1 MSESKVSNTFSILL
15 FLSGQAIEKP
25 ISANGTASFLWS
37 RMKGRGEGDSKTEQ
51 KRSIYNIREFG
62 GEGEVYMVHDDC
74 IEVWDWVIPGKMQSD
89 RRLWMVAKVTDLVPR
104 GSVLKVFPICSRR
117 HRGEYFALVLVRN
130 AYKELQFL
138 IVDFSAG
145 NVTGLTY
152 AFKGQDVSFVVK
164 GLRSTNHFA
173 IGSSNGTVAVYN
185 VRSRQLLA
193 TYGCIVVNNEP
204 VFDLCGDWLI
214 YNAPPQSKTLNK
226 WQAEHDIT
234 PLKLSKHVS
243 LLNKLWKGL
252 SKTALDS
259 VLMFSEISHSKL
271 RRLFSRDGLAQ
282 NGEQAS
288 ALSTDDDELLR
299 SHNFREMLAAILNTL
314 NVNSNY
320 LVMVDV
326 ARKET
331 MFCFSPP
338 DGCSA
343 VSLSPFD
350 LSVATVTNR
359 GDDIYLWDYSKFDKD
374 ITLLDKY
381 KRGKTSA
388 VISDILWT
396 GNNQS
401 LVLLSKPN
409 GSIHLFVNESLT
421 DMLQSRP
428 SSRPLSNDQKSEQA
442 PYDWCISNGNIKKI
456 SIPTVPMP
464 WDHQRYDTE
473 ISALTDAGNVV
484 RIDQETGRMMWKY
497 TPLTTVST
505 NSMTGVKEVAP
516 VPLDLQP
523 VDPIAEAEVET
534 CKPFPFAYNNR
545 RIQFARFMVASDSLR
560 LDGFGSVVADFE
572 DVKFGRFNGSVKFHS
587 TKSEEELD
595 LAVSDKFGSEVA
607 PNIDQ
612 EAPPAE
618 VSLQ

>member
-1 MSESKVSNTFSILL
+1 MTEPQVSNTFSAHR

-25 ISANGTASFLWS
+25 VSANGTASFLWS
-37 RMKGRGEGDSKTEQ
+37 KVRGRVELDSKTEQ
-51 KRSIYNIREFG
+51 KTSAYNIREFG
-62 GEGEVYMVHDDC
+62 DEGEVYMVHDDC

-104 GSVLKVFPICSRR
+104 GFVLKVFPICSRR
-117 HRGEYFALVLVRN
+117 HLGGYFALVLVRN

-138 IVDFSAG
+138 VVDFSAG

-152 AFKGQDVSFVVK
+152 AFTGHDVNFVVK
-164 GLRSTNHFA
+164 GLKSTHHFA
-173 IGSSNGTVAVYN
+173 IGSSNGTVVVYN
-185 VRSRQLLA
+185 VRSRKRRA
-193 TYGCIVVNNEP
+193 TYSCIVVNNEP

-214 YNAPPQSKTLNK
+214 YNAPSQSKSLKK
-226 WQAEHDIT
+226 WRAEHDLT
-234 PLKLSKHVS
+234 PLKLSRHIS

-259 VLMFSEISHSKL
+259 VLMFSEISHSKF
-271 RRLFSRDGLAQ
+271 RKFFSREGLAQ
-282 NGEQAS
+282 SGEQAS
-288 ALSTDDDELLR
+288 GLSTDDDELLR

-320 LVMVDV
+320 LLMVDL
-326 ARKET
+326 ARNQT

-359 GDDIYLWDYSKFDKD
+359 GDDVYLWDYSKFDKD

-396 GNNQS
+396 SNNQS

-409 GSIHLFVNESLT
+409 GSVHLFVNESLT
-421 DMLQSRP
+421 GMLQSRP
-428 SSRPLSNDQKSEQA
+428 SSRQLSDNQNAEQT
-442 PYDWCISNGNIKKI
+442 PFDWCISNANIKKI
-456 SIPTVPMP
+456 SIPTLPMP
-464 WDHQRYDTE
+464 LDYQRYHTE

-484 RIDQETGRMMWKY
+484 RIDQETGRMVWKY
-497 TPLTTVST
+497 TPPAAPSTT
-505 NSMTGVKEVAP
+505 SMTGMKEVAP
-516 VPLDLQP
+516 VPLELQL

-534 CKPFPFAYNNR
+534 CKPFPFVYNNR
-545 RIQFARFMVASDSLR
+545 RIQYAKFKNASESLR

-587 TKSEEELD
+587 TRSEEEL
-595 LAVSDKFGSEVA
+595 AMAASDNCGSGVA
-607 PNIDQ
+607 ENADQ
-612 EAPPAE
+612 PAQTTEAP
-618 VSLQ
+618 LQ